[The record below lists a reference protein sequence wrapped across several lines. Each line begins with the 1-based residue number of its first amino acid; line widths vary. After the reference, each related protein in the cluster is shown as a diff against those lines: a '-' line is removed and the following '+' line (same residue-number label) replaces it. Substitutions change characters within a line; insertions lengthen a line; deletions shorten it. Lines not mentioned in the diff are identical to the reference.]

1 MEPARASAMVE
12 EARRRAE
19 RIAAALGARARDDA
33 RDSGAGDANEID
45 LDARATTRE
54 TRGTGTAVGTLAMR
68 AQRANAGVAG
78 LYRAVE
84 ATTTRAAREPPRAY
98 VERRLE
104 RFDRDVRGYD
114 ASASAKSMLEHDE
127 RARASE
133 RGRAGTAAATTRAAP
148 TANARETDGPARAGL
163 GSRPTDAS
171 IGGDEIYA
179 LYRANRAYRE
189 PAGRR

>member
-12 EARRRAE
+12 EARRRAA
-19 RIAAALGARARDDA
+19 RLAAALGARARGGA
-33 RDSGAGDANEID
+33 RDSGAGDATSID
-45 LDARATTRE
+45 RVARATTRE

-68 AQRANAGVAG
+68 ARRANAGVAG

-127 RARASE
+127 PGRAPHG
-133 RGRAGTAAATTRAAP
+133 GRAGPAAAPPRAAP
-148 TANARETDGPARAGL
+148 PATARYTAAPARAGL

-189 PAGRR
+189 PVGRR

>member
-1 MEPARASAMVE
+1 MKNEYDSVA
-12 EARRRAE
+12 
-19 RIAAALGARARDDA
+19 GA
-33 RDSGAGDANEID
+33 
-45 LDARATTRE
+45 DARATTRE
-54 TRGTGTAVGTLAMR
+54 ARGTGTAVGTLAMR
-68 AQRANAGVAG
+68 ARRANAGVAG

>member
-68 AQRANAGVAG
+68 ARRANAGVAG

-104 RFDRDVRGYD
+104 QASLRRQINCTNFDGNLSGCTATRDSGC
-114 ASASAKSMLEHDE
+114 
-127 RARASE
+127 
-133 RGRAGTAAATTRAAP
+133 
-148 TANARETDGPARAGL
+148 
-163 GSRPTDAS
+163 
-171 IGGDEIYA
+171 GGAIVDRVVCVV
-179 LYRANRAYRE
+179 LVV
-189 PAGRR
+189 G